1 MGTTSTNSASP
12 YQALRA
18 WGLVFSV
25 GLTLVCLIAFICT
38 CVESQPIYSE
48 HYDVIRVDKVF
59 NPVSLVYLFSCIPS
73 LAFGSLFSAVAR
85 IGDDLRAVRAS
96 QGRNGEPTT
105 GETPSAGTT
114 AHTMENTPAKMDDSN
129 NIILVIAGAII
140 ILGVVFIAVSG
151 VFK

>member
-1 MGTTSTNSASP
+1 MGTTSTNSTSP
-12 YQALRA
+12 YQPLRT

-38 CVESQPIYSE
+38 CTIKVPIIE
-48 HYDVIRVDKVF
+48 DGFTIGTRNIF
-59 NPVSLVYLFSCIPS
+59 NPVSLVYLFSSIPS

-96 QGRNGEPTT
+96 QGGNSEPTT
-105 GETPSAGTT
+105 GG
-114 AHTMENTPAKMDDSN
+114 NTPAKDDNSTTLL
-129 NIILVIAGAII
+129 IIAGVITVLA
-140 ILGVVFIAVSG
+140 VVFIAVSG

>member
-25 GLTLVCLIAFICT
+25 GLTAVCLIAFICT

-96 QGRNGEPTT
+96 HGCNNEPTANA
-105 GETPSAGTT
+105 TPSDGTT
-114 AHTMENTPAKMDDSN
+114 AHTDGNTPAKMDDN
-129 NIILVIAGAII
+129 GTILLVIAGSII
-140 ILGVVFIAVSG
+140 ILCVVFVVAFG

>member
-1 MGTTSTNSASP
+1 METTSTNSASP

-25 GLTLVCLIAFICT
+25 GLTLVCLITFICT
-38 CVESQPIYSE
+38 CTIKMPIIE
-48 HYDVIRVDKVF
+48 DGFTIGTKNIF

-73 LAFGSLFSAVAR
+73 LAFGALFSAVAR

-96 QGRNGEPTT
+96 QGRNSEPTADA
-105 GETPSAGTT
+105 TPSAGTT
-114 AHTMENTPAKMDDSN
+114 AYTGENKPAKMDDN
-129 NIILVIAGAII
+129 GTILLVIAGSII
-140 ILGVVFIAVSG
+140 ILCVVFIVAFG

>member
-1 MGTTSTNSASP
+1 METTSTQSSP

-38 CVESQPIYSE
+38 CTIKMPIIE
-48 HYDVIRVDKVF
+48 DGFTIGTRTIF
-59 NPVSLVYLFSCIPS
+59 NPVSLIYLFSSIPS

-96 QGRNGEPTT
+96 QGRNSEPTT
-105 GETPSAGTT
+105 GE
-114 AHTMENTPAKMDDSN
+114 NTPAKADDNSTTLL
-129 NIILVIAGAII
+129 IIAGVITV
-140 ILGVVFIAVSG
+140 LCVVLVAAFG

>member
-1 MGTTSTNSASP
+1 METTSTNSASP

-96 QGRNGEPTT
+96 QGSNSEPTT
-105 GETPSAGTT
+105 NATPSAGTT
-114 AHTMENTPAKMDDSN
+114 DHTDGNTPAKMDDN
-129 NIILVIAGAII
+129 GTILLVIAGSII
-140 ILGVVFIAVSG
+140 ILCVVFVVAFG

>member
-1 MGTTSTNSASP
+1 METISTNSSSP
-12 YQALRA
+12 YQPLRT
-18 WGLVFSV
+18 WGIVFSV

-38 CVESQPIYSE
+38 CMAEIPVFGSDGFISGT
-48 HYDVIRVDKVF
+48 RKAF

-96 QGRNGEPTT
+96 QGRNGEPT
-105 GETPSAGTT
+105 AD
-114 AHTMENTPAKMDDSN
+114 ATPAKEDDNSTTLL
-129 NIILVIAGAII
+129 IIAGVITVLA
-140 ILGVVFIAVSG
+140 VVFIAVSG

>member
-1 MGTTSTNSASP
+1 METTSTQSSP
-12 YQALRA
+12 YQPLRT
-18 WGLVFSV
+18 WGIVFSV

-96 QGRNGEPTT
+96 QGHNSELTANA
-105 GETPSAGTT
+105 TPSDGTT
-114 AHTMENTPAKMDDSN
+114 AHTDGNTPAKMDDN
-129 NIILVIAGAII
+129 GTILLVIAGSII
-140 ILGVVFIAVSG
+140 ILCVVFVVAFG

>member
-1 MGTTSTNSASP
+1 METTSTNSASP

-38 CVESQPIYSE
+38 CTIKMPII
-48 HYDVIRVDKVF
+48 DDGFTIGTKTIF

-73 LAFGSLFSAVAR
+73 LAFGALFSAVAR

-96 QGRNGEPTT
+96 HGCNSEPTANAT
-105 GETPSAGTT
+105 VSDGIT
-114 AHTMENTPAKMDDSN
+114 AHTGENTPAKMDDN
-129 NIILVIAGAII
+129 GTILLVIAGSII
-140 ILGVVFIAVSG
+140 ILCVVFVVAFG

>member
-1 MGTTSTNSASP
+1 METTSTNSSSP
-12 YQALRA
+12 YQAIRA

-38 CVESQPIYSE
+38 CTIKMPIIE
-48 HYDVIRVDKVF
+48 DGFTIGTRTIF
-59 NPVSLVYLFSCIPS
+59 NPVSLIYLFSSIPS

-96 QGRNGEPTT
+96 QGRNSEPTT
-105 GETPSAGTT
+105 DG
-114 AHTMENTPAKMDDSN
+114 NTPAKDDNSTTLL
-129 NIILVIAGAII
+129 IIAGVITVLA
-140 ILGVVFIAVSG
+140 VVCIAAFG

>member
-1 MGTTSTNSASP
+1 METTSTNSSSP
-12 YQALRA
+12 YQAIRA

-38 CVESQPIYSE
+38 CTIKMPIIE
-48 HYDVIRVDKVF
+48 DGFTIGTRTIF
-59 NPVSLVYLFSCIPS
+59 NPVSLIYLFSCIPS

-96 QGRNGEPTT
+96 QGRNGEPTAD
-105 GETPSAGTT
+105 G
-114 AHTMENTPAKMDDSN
+114 NTPAKEDDN
-129 NIILVIAGAII
+129 NTILLIIAGVII
-140 ILGVVFIAVSG
+140 VLCVVLVAAFG

>member
-1 MGTTSTNSASP
+1 METTSTNSSSP

-38 CVESQPIYSE
+38 CTIKMPIIE
-48 HYDVIRVDKVF
+48 DGFTIGTRTIF
-59 NPVSLVYLFSCIPS
+59 NPMSLVYLFSSIPS
-73 LAFGSLFSAVAR
+73 LAFGALFSAVAR

-105 GETPSAGTT
+105 GENTSAKEDDNSTT
-114 AHTMENTPAKMDDSN
+114 LL
-129 NIILVIAGAII
+129 IIAG
-140 ILGVVFIAVSG
+140 VVTVLAVVCIAAFG

>member
-1 MGTTSTNSASP
+1 METTSTNSASP

-38 CVESQPIYSE
+38 CTIKMPII
-48 HYDVIRVDKVF
+48 DDGFTIGTKTIF

-73 LAFGSLFSAVAR
+73 LAFGALFSAAAR
-85 IGDDLRAVRAS
+85 IGDDLRAVRAT
-96 QGRNGEPTT
+96 QGRNSEPTAD
-105 GETPSAGTT
+105 G
-114 AHTMENTPAKMDDSN
+114 NTPAKEDDN
-129 NIILVIAGAII
+129 NTILLIIAGVII
-140 ILGVVFIAVSG
+140 VLCVVLVAAFG

>member
-1 MGTTSTNSASP
+1 MGTTSTNSTSP
-12 YQALRA
+12 YQPLRT

-25 GLTLVCLIAFICT
+25 GLTAVCLIAFICT
-38 CVESQPIYSE
+38 CTIKMPII
-48 HYDVIRVDKVF
+48 DDGFTIGTKTIF

-96 QGRNGEPTT
+96 QGGNSEPTT
-105 GETPSAGTT
+105 GE
-114 AHTMENTPAKMDDSN
+114 NKPAKEDDNSTTLL
-129 NIILVIAGAII
+129 IIAG
-140 ILGVVFIAVSG
+140 VVTVLAVVCIAAFG

>member
-1 MGTTSTNSASP
+1 METTSTNSSSP

-38 CVESQPIYSE
+38 CTIKMPIIE
-48 HYDVIRVDKVF
+48 DGFTIGTRTIF
-59 NPVSLVYLFSCIPS
+59 NPMSLVYLFSSIPS
-73 LAFGSLFSAVAR
+73 LAFGALFSAVAR

-96 QGRNGEPTT
+96 QGGNSEPTT
-105 GETPSAGTT
+105 GE
-114 AHTMENTPAKMDDSN
+114 NKPAKEDDNSTTLL
-129 NIILVIAGAII
+129 IIAG
-140 ILGVVFIAVSG
+140 VVTVLAVVCIAAFG

>member
-1 MGTTSTNSASP
+1 METTSTNSSSP
-12 YQALRA
+12 YQPLRT
-18 WGLVFSV
+18 WGIVFSV

-96 QGRNGEPTT
+96 QGRNGEPTADA
-105 GETPSAGTT
+105 TPSDGTT
-114 AHTMENTPAKMDDSN
+114 AHTDGNTPAKMDDN
-129 NIILVIAGAII
+129 GTILLVIAGSII
-140 ILGVVFIAVSG
+140 ILCVVFVVAFG

>member
-25 GLTLVCLIAFICT
+25 GLTAVCLIAFICACT
-38 CVESQPIYSE
+38 IKMPII
-48 HYDVIRVDKVF
+48 DDGFTIGTKTIF
-59 NPVSLVYLFSCIPS
+59 NPVSLVYLFSSIPS

-96 QGRNGEPTT
+96 QGDNSEPTT
-105 GETPSAGTT
+105 GGNA
-114 AHTMENTPAKMDDSN
+114 PAKDDNSTTLL
-129 NIILVIAGAII
+129 IIAGVITVLA
-140 ILGVVFIAVSG
+140 VVFIAVSG

>member
-1 MGTTSTNSASP
+1 METTSTNSSSP

-38 CVESQPIYSE
+38 CMAEIPVFGSDGFISGT
-48 HYDVIRVDKVF
+48 RKAF

-73 LAFGSLFSAVAR
+73 LAFGALFSAVAR

-96 QGRNGEPTT
+96 HGCNGEPTT
-105 GETPSAGTT
+105 DATPSAGTT
-114 AHTMENTPAKMDDSN
+114 AHTDGNTPAKMDDN
-129 NIILVIAGAII
+129 GTILLVIAGSII
-140 ILGVVFIAVSG
+140 ILCVVLVAAFG

>member
-1 MGTTSTNSASP
+1 METTSTNSESP
-12 YQALRA
+12 YQPLRT

-38 CVESQPIYSE
+38 CVESQPIYGE

-59 NPVSLVYLFSCIPS
+59 NPVSLVYLFSSIPS
-73 LAFGSLFSAVAR
+73 LAFGALFSAVAR

-96 QGRNGEPTT
+96 QGRNSEPTT
-105 GETPSAGTT
+105 GG
-114 AHTMENTPAKMDDSN
+114 NTPAKDDNSTTLL
-129 NIILVIAGAII
+129 IIAGVITVLA
-140 ILGVVFIAVSG
+140 VVFIAVSG

>member
-1 MGTTSTNSASP
+1 MGTTSTNSTSP
-12 YQALRA
+12 YQPLRT

-25 GLTLVCLIAFICT
+25 GLTAVCLIAFICT
-38 CVESQPIYSE
+38 CVESQPIYGE

-59 NPVSLVYLFSCIPS
+59 NPVSLVYLFSSIPS

-96 QGRNGEPTT
+96 QGGNSEPTT
-105 GETPSAGTT
+105 GENTSAKEDDNSTT
-114 AHTMENTPAKMDDSN
+114 LL
-129 NIILVIAGAII
+129 IIAGVITVLI
-140 ILGVVFIAVSG
+140 VVFIAVSG